1 MSSLE
6 STEYGSLTQQGDERR
21 GDGSKEMGMGGWKR
35 EEKKRKKE
43 SSKERM

>member
-6 STEYGSLTQQGDERR
+6 STGYRSLTQQGDERR
-21 GDGSKEMGMGGWKR
+21 GDGSKEMGMGGWK
-35 EEKKRKKE
+35 KE